1 MRHAIRITLVLAVCL
16 LIVAAAAIA
25 APVKFA
31 RYPHVS
37 SGKLVFAY
45 HGDLWIANAD
55 GSRPVRLTAH
65 VSRNTFPRLSPD
77 GQWVAFTSNRMGNDD
92 VWVIRAAG
100 GEARQLTFHSTG
112 DTVLYWTPDGK
123 RIIFTSNRSGR
134 TFGSPLYTVAVDGGL
149 PEPLPMDVGTN
160 GMIKQDGSMIAFN
173 RVGAR
178 YWRKGY
184 QGNASDDIYVQ
195 DLKTKAI
202 TQLTGTNLQ
211 AFRTKRQSL
220 NPMWGADGM
229 IYFSSERDGIFNIW
243 KMSPTGGEP
252 TQVTSHK
259 QDGVQ
264 FPSMSPDGKTIA
276 YENEFEVWT
285 LAVPGGSPKK
295 VAIDLEFDPKEN
307 LVQFVKSNGRV
318 DGFSPSP
325 DGDYAAIDF
334 HGEIFIV
341 PTDPE
346 AGERRQVTS
355 SSWRDRRELFSPNGR
370 YRRLHLGRIE
380 GRGES
385 GCSTGRRAA
394 ERS

>member
-1 MRHAIRITLVLAVCL
+1 MRKHRSDSPLVSAVCL
-16 LIVAAAAIA
+16 LVVAAAAIA

-55 GSRPVRLTAH
+55 GAHPVRLTAH
-65 VSRNTFPRLSPD
+65 VSRNTFPAPLARRQVGRVHQQPHGERRRLGDP
-77 GQWVAFTSNRMGNDD
+77 GGRRRGAAAD
-92 VWVIRAAG
+92 VPQHRRHGA
-100 GEARQLTFHSTG
+100 STG
-112 DTVLYWTPDGK
+112 RRTASGSSSRATGAAA
-123 RIIFTSNRSGR
+123 RSAAR
-134 TFGSPLYTVAVDGGL
+134 STRVALDGGL
-149 PEPLPMDVGTN
+149 PEPLPIDVGSN
-160 GMIKQDGSMIAFN
+160 GMIKQDGSMLAFN

-184 QGNASDDIYVQ
+184 QGNAADDIYVQ
-195 DLKTKAI
+195 DLKTKTI

-276 YENEFEVWT
+276 YENEFELWT

-295 VAIDLEFDPKEN
+295 VAIDLEYDPKEN
-307 LVQFVKSNGRV
+307 LVQFVQVERAHRRV
-318 DGFSPSP
+318 L
-325 DGDYAAIDF
+325 A
-334 HGEIFIV
+334 V
-341 PTDPE
+341 
-346 AGERRQVTS
+346 AG
-355 SSWRDRRELFSPNGR
+355 
-370 YRRLHLGRIE
+370 RRLRRHRLPRRDLHRPHRSRGR
-380 GRGES
+380 
-385 GCSTGRRAA
+385 
-394 ERS
+394 